1 MRGGDGRVG
10 VPCGVDSGVVRDSGR
25 DMGMSARSGWGS
37 NAPTSGWLERPGG
50 GCHGER
56 RPAAA
61 CCPGGVRGAAPAA
74 GRAPQIATSD
84 GTARGGVD
92 ARGSARG
99 TAQSPPASWRTPPTA
114 RPRPLWRICSR
125 ARGARAPRLLGRW
138 TQPARRS
145 SRVRRQGPV
154 KGRRSSR
161 SRMCRQSATELRAGG
176 SLFLRVFRWPQS
188 RVRWC
193 QPGVVGPY
201 SLCLQGM

>member
-114 RPRPLWRICSR
+114 RDWRYCISFGAAISAARSAAFWR
-125 ARGARAPRLLGRW
+125 ASGRW
-138 TQPARRS
+138 RPGCG
-145 SRVRRQGPV
+145 GPLT
-154 KGRRSSR
+154 RPSLPC
-161 SRMCRQSATELRAGG
+161 MAT
-176 SLFLRVFRWPQS
+176 S
-188 RVRWC
+188 C
-193 QPGVVGPY
+193 
-201 SLCLQGM
+201 